1 MRWPWN
7 AAKAGSEPAAEDRPQ
22 VLLLGRHVR
31 LVRPLAE
38 DPLDDHEI
46 NTMLAMICQGEDPAN
61 KVRRKQVRGLELAKY
76 LEYVA
81 PVFTQRLHQPAER
94 RADGYRHV
102 LAHPVEGIP
111 ETVELRRPTGWDIDV
126 VLRGDWSTMAER
138 LSGLT
143 GDQLDAL
150 RLSDYV
156 AIYGAIDPLV
166 SGS

>member
-1 MRWPWN
+1 MWWHKKP
-7 AAKAGSEPAAEDRPQ
+7 KPDTVSDLPPELPQ
-22 VLLLGRHVR
+22 LTGKHVR

-38 DPLDDHEI
+38 DPLDEQEI
-46 NTMLAMICQGEDPAN
+46 NTMLAMICHGEDPAN
-61 KVRRKQVRGLELAKY
+61 RIRRKQVRSMELASY

-81 PVFTQRLHQPAER
+81 PVYEQRLHQPAQR
-94 RADGYRHV
+94 RAEGYRHV
-102 LAHPVEGIP
+102 LEHPVNGLP
-111 ETVELRRPTGWDIDV
+111 ESVDLRRPTGWDIDV
-126 VLRGDWSTMAER
+126 VLRGNWPSMAER

-143 GDQLDAL
+143 GDQMDAL